1 MPRRTLRETL
11 MGLIGVREHS
21 GAAHAGAVLA
31 RHAEELMRTSGVM
44 SVGVGTNESGVATI
58 VVGIAGHR
66 APGSGFPESIDGVP
80 VVVQEVGRTD
90 TL

>member
-1 MPRRTLRETL
+1 

-66 APGSGFPESIDGVP
+66 TPGSEFPDDIEGVP
-80 VVVQEVGRTD
+80 VVVQEVSRAEAF
-90 TL
+90 

>member
-58 VVGIAGHR
+58 MVGIAGHR
-66 APGSGFPESIDGVP
+66 TPGSEFPDDIEGVP
-80 VVVQEVGRTD
+80 VVVQEVSRAEAF
-90 TL
+90 